1 LQVQVSQG
9 RSGFNLPL
17 TPAGENCTQT
27 RTVDTLSLFQ
37 NERENRT
44 IAAGEYVFREG
55 DLGAE
60 AFVILEGEVEVEVE
74 GRLIETLGPGDIFG
88 EMAIISSSPRS
99 ATVRAKSEVIL
110 AVLDERR
117 FQFLVQ
123 QTPRFAIHMM
133 RLMADRLRRA
143 SRVNVA

>member
-1 LQVQVSQG
+1 M
-9 RSGFNLPL
+9 
-17 TPAGENCTQT
+17 
-27 RTVDTLSLFQ
+27 DTLSLFQ

-133 RLMADRLRRA
+133 RLMADRL
-143 SRVNVA
+143 